1 MSFSYDTVSSLDGLT
16 TSTLQ
21 TLVSSS
27 SQTVTEPIW
36 GAVYPVGMIDLV
48 QQLQTTNVLLC
59 LLVSFTFLSCFI
71 SLYHII
77 SIRMRFK

>member
-16 TSTLQ
+16 TSALQ

-27 SQTVTEPIW
+27 SSQLEPIW